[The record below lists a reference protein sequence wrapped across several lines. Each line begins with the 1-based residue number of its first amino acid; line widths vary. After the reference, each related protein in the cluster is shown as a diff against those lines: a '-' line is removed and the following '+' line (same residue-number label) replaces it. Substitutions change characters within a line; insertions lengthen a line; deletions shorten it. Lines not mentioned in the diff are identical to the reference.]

1 MVLGRYGVPL
11 PRGSSA
17 GSQTEMLG
25 QPGWGRAKTTSPFSD
40 VEKSL
45 LSPKNHQDRPPTP
58 RSERFPVRWL
68 CKPFLVSGRFF
79 PPKRDLKPSKARNMS
94 SKQRHQEA
102 PWASGPGEVSGAS
115 GRRLRSAS
123 TETHKLNW
131 RVENYKVSLK
141 PSPPHQVLPKHNT
154 FPRIPFSW
162 FIGSNL
168 TTFPPPISSRQVLG
182 WPGLGHPG

>member
-25 QPGWGRAKTTSPFSD
+25 QPGWGRPKMTSPFSD

-45 LSPKNHQDRPPTP
+45 LSPENHQDRPPTP

-68 CKPFLVSGRFF
+68 WKPFLVSGRFF
-79 PPKRDLKPSKARNMS
+79 PPKRDLKPSKAGNMS

-115 GRRLRSAS
+115 GRRLCSAS
-123 TETHKLNW
+123 AETHKLNW

-141 PSPPHQVLPKHNT
+141 ASPPHQVLPKHST
-154 FPRIPFSW
+154 FLRIPFSW

-168 TTFPPPISSRQVLG
+168 NTFPPPISSGQVLG